1 MIFNPNNSKSSIKT
15 RTDLQDITKNS
26 ILEST
31 FSMREKILP
40 RISSTDVHTVVIN
53 GPLVMLNKKILNS
66 DVQATMV
73 EVRRLTDKISGVIPS
88 QK

>member
-1 MIFNPNNSKSSIKT
+1 
-15 RTDLQDITKNS
+15 
-26 ILEST
+26 
-31 FSMREKILP
+31 MREKILP

-66 DVQATMV
+66 DVQATIMA
-73 EVRRLTDKISGVIPS
+73 VRRLTDKISGVIPS